1 MTDDLLS
8 LDELFSEARA
18 HVRVEA
24 AAAKRKQERKA
35 INPEKPCPQ
44 ALYADPAN
52 WTRTRGVALV
62 HRETKTLLGN
72 FSEYVHVSVPDCRRL
87 VREESPIS
95 VSAIEEVSGEWGWA
109 GPGKD
114 THQDSSLSVRELV
127 LGVCLSAPEVNAIAA
142 LRVHLQGAGILRVE
156 LAEDTHFGS
165 PEQFL
170 LLPAETNI
178 LSVLAHHSKVN
189 LREALA

>member
-1 MTDDLLS
+1 MSNDLVS

-35 INPEKPCPQ
+35 ISPEKPRPQ

-52 WTRTRGVALV
+52 WTRTRGIALI
-62 HRETKTLLGN
+62 HAETRTLLGN

-87 VREESPIS
+87 VREELPIS
-95 VSAIEEVSGEWGWA
+95 VSAIEEVSGEWGWTA
-109 GPGKD
+109 PLQQHLESTLVTK
-114 THQDSSLSVRELV
+114 ELV

-142 LRVHLQGAGILRVE
+142 LRVQLQGAGILRVE
-156 LAEDTHFGS
+156 LVEDTHFGAQD
-165 PEQFL
+165 QFL
-170 LLPAETNI
+170 LLPAGTNI
-178 LSVLAHHSKVN
+178 LPVMAHHSKVN

>member
-35 INPEKPCPQ
+35 INPEKPKPQ

-95 VSAIEEVSGEWGWA
+95 VSAIEEVSGEWGWTV
-109 GPGKD
+109 PVRESPPD
-114 THQDSSLSVRELV
+114 VSLSVREIL
-127 LGVCLSAPEVNAIAA
+127 LSVCLTAPEVNAIAA

-165 PEQFL
+165 LDQFL

-178 LSVLAHHSKVN
+178 LPVLAHHSKMN

>member
-24 AAAKRKQERKA
+24 AEAKRKQERKA
-35 INPEKPCPQ
+35 VDPQKARPQ

-52 WTRTRGVALV
+52 WTRTRGVALI
-62 HRETKTLLGN
+62 HSESRTLLGN
-72 FSEYVHVSVPDCRRL
+72 FSEYVHISIPDCRRL

-95 VSAIEEVSGEWGWA
+95 VSSIEEVSGEWGWT
-109 GPGKD
+109 GPVKEY
-114 THQDSSLSVRELV
+114 HQDSSLSVRELV
-127 LGVCLSAPEVNAIAA
+127 LSVCLTAPEVNAIAA

-165 PEQFL
+165 LDQFL
-170 LLPAETNI
+170 ALPADTNI
-178 LSVLAHHSKVN
+178 LPVLAYHSKVN
-189 LREALA
+189 LREALE